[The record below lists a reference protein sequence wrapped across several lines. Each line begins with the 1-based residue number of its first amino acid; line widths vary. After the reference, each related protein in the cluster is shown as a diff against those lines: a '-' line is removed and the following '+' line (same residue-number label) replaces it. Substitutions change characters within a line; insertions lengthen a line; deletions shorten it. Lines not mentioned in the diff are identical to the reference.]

1 MFSGVP
7 FLISGNLVQ
16 QVLIKRLRR
25 LLGFGSLFC
34 GLLFLT
40 ACGHTPVT
48 LTLFEAAGIGKS
60 IDSIKLNPNLSYLR
74 VTVGTERVALMVLGY
89 SEPTPEGTIETW
101 YSSEGEVL
109 RLQNGRVLSTAGMA
123 IDWRATQYKGLLPW
137 PDMVRRMSSEFERQ
151 TDQMPGYKFGIAEKV
166 SVAFV
171 PAPTNANLVGIAP
184 HNLRWYEETVRGTSH
199 GLPSARYGLSL
210 STSGPVVV
218 YGQQCFSNDFCI
230 SWQPWPAT
238 PQ

>member
-16 QVLIKRLRR
+16 QVLFKRLRR

-34 GLLFLT
+34 ALLFLT

-48 LTLFEAAGIGKS
+48 LTLFEAAGIGKN
-60 IDSIKLNPNLSYLR
+60 IDAIKLNPKLRYLR

-89 SEPTPEGTIETW
+89 LEPTPEGPIETW

-109 RLQNGRVLSTAGMA
+109 KLQNGRVLSTAGMA
-123 IDWRATQYKGLLPW
+123 IDWRAAQYKGLLPW
-137 PDMVRRMSSEFERQ
+137 PEMVRRMSSEFARQ

-184 HNLRWYEETVRGTSH
+184 DNLRWYEETVRGTSH
-199 GLPSARYGLSL
+199 GLPSARYALRL
-210 STSGPVVV
+210 TTSGPVVV

-238 PQ
+238 P